1 MSMTAGATGMLHH
14 LVRQWAAGIGRSLD
28 MIVEVLLMLVENVL
42 GAADGGKARSHGA
55 AGGSAAREGKPAA
68 APHRKRAPWLDPG
81 AAAQNSQDLKMDR
94 ICAGAAPGS
103 ASHSIAQ
110 FGAGG
115 SRYGRID
122 MPPRKFLNPSS

>member
-55 AGGSAAREGKPAA
+55 AGESAAREGKPLPLPIASA
-68 APHRKRAPWLDPG
+68 LHGSTRAPRRRILRTSRWI
-81 AAAQNSQDLKMDR
+81 ASAQAPLRDR
-94 ICAGAAPGS
+94 QAI
-103 ASHSIAQ
+103 
-110 FGAGG
+110 
-115 SRYGRID
+115 R
-122 MPPRKFLNPSS
+122 